1 MLSTRL
7 AATSL
12 PPTVSGD
19 GSDVTTPMRI
29 EAPGTGVGVAVAVG
43 VGVRVGVTVGV
54 GVTVAVAV
62 TVFVAVGVGVTVG
75 DGVAVRVSVG
85 DGVAVAVGVCVAV
98 WAKTGD
104 ATTTRATTAK
114 PNPNRDMAGIAV
126 RGGRT
131 PRRANRRNEHVVGG
145 AIDAPSGPTCTVRPS
160 ASYIRNGATVYSRTV
175 RQQGHGKVAD
185 GGAGE

>member
-62 TVFVAVGVGVTVG
+62 TVVVAVGVGVTVG

-104 ATTTRATTAK
+104 APTTRATTAT
-114 PNPNRDMAGIAV
+114 PNPNRAMAGIAV
-126 RGGRT
+126 RGGRM

-145 AIDAPSGPTCTVRPS
+145 AIDAPSGPTCTVRPR

-175 RQQGHGKVAD
+175 RQVR
-185 GGAGE
+185 